1 MNSRLSLLIKI
12 KQSIR
17 IFNLLNGYCSIQG
30 NNRNLLVKD
39 MTERSYELSESI
51 VFIYLWQSNF
61 YQKLPEDYQELFSI
75 F

>member
-1 MNSRLSLLIKI
+1 
-12 KQSIR
+12 
-17 IFNLLNGYCSIQG
+17 
-30 NNRNLLVKD
+30 